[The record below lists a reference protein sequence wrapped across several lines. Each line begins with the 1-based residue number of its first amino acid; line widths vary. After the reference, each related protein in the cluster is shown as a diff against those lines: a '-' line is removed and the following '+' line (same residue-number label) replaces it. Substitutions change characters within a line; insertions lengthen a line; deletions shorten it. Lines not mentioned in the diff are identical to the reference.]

1 MNSFINVIL
10 LLVSLPTFLL
20 TIFVG
25 YDLPIES
32 LRMQA
37 TEIPY
42 LPYIFIGLA
51 AVLFVLSLR
60 RTIRRWSGL
69 YLVNQRSKYVF
80 NTEIKLERK
89 KRVVVYTVLESV
101 ILAYLGFAYTAITP
115 LAIAPSIVMYVFSV
129 EGMIFLV
136 YGLLAKKF
144 RVGITS
150 KAVLVA
156 DREVSVLYFSGL
168 RQISISQQT
177 VYFEYI
183 GNLQM
188 NFPVD
193 CLDGQN
199 KSEFFDT
206 LRGQVDENRVL
217 FRILEK

>member
-10 LLVSLPTFLL
+10 LVVSLPTFLL

-42 LPYIFIGLA
+42 LPYIFLGLA

-60 RTIRRWSGL
+60 RTLRRWSGL

-80 NTEIKLERK
+80 NAEIKIERK

-101 ILAYLGFAYTAITP
+101 ILAYLGYAYTAITP

-129 EGMIFLV
+129 EGMMFLS

-199 KSEFFDT
+199 KSDFFET

>member
-10 LLVSLPTFLL
+10 LVVSLPTFLL

-42 LPYIFIGLA
+42 LPYIFLGLA

-60 RTIRRWSGL
+60 RTLRRWSGL

-80 NTEIKLERK
+80 NAEIKIERK

-101 ILAYLGFAYTAITP
+101 ILAYLGYAYTAITP

-129 EGMIFLV
+129 EGIIFLS

-199 KSEFFDT
+199 KSDFFET

>member
-10 LLVSLPTFLL
+10 LVVSLPTFLL

-37 TEIPY
+37 TEIPN

-101 ILAYLGFAYTAITP
+101 ILAYLGYAYTAITP

>member
-10 LLVSLPTFLL
+10 LVVSLPTFLL

-42 LPYIFIGLA
+42 LPYIFLGLA

-60 RTIRRWSGL
+60 RTLRRWSGL

-80 NTEIKLERK
+80 NAEIKIERK

-101 ILAYLGFAYTAITP
+101 LLAYLGYAYTAITP

-129 EGMIFLV
+129 EGMIFLS

-177 VYFEYI
+177 IYFEYI
-183 GNLQM
+183 GNLQI

-199 KSEFFDT
+199 KSDFFET

>member
-1 MNSFINVIL
+1 L
-10 LLVSLPTFLL
+10 
-20 TIFVG
+20 G
-25 YDLPIES
+25 Y
-32 LRMQA
+32 
-37 TEIPY
+37 
-42 LPYIFIGLA
+42 
-51 AVLFVLSLR
+51 
-60 RTIRRWSGL
+60 
-69 YLVNQRSKYVF
+69 
-80 NTEIKLERK
+80 
-89 KRVVVYTVLESV
+89 
-101 ILAYLGFAYTAITP
+101 AYSAITP

-129 EGMIFLV
+129 EGIIFLS

-199 KSEFFDT
+199 KSDFFET

>member
-10 LLVSLPTFLL
+10 LVVSLPTFLL

-42 LPYIFIGLA
+42 LPYIFLGLA
-51 AVLFVLSLR
+51 AVLFVFSLR
-60 RTIRRWSGL
+60 RTLRRWSGL

-80 NTEIKLERK
+80 NAEIKIERK

-101 ILAYLGFAYTAITP
+101 ILAYLGYAYTAITP

-129 EGMIFLV
+129 EGMIFLS

-156 DREVSVLYFSGL
+156 DREISVLYFSGL

-199 KSEFFDT
+199 KSDFFET

>member
-10 LLVSLPTFLL
+10 LVVSLPTFLL

-42 LPYIFIGLA
+42 LPYIFLGLA
-51 AVLFVLSLR
+51 AVLFVFSLR
-60 RTIRRWSGL
+60 RTLRRWSGL

-80 NTEIKLERK
+80 NAEIKIERK

-101 ILAYLGFAYTAITP
+101 ILAYLGYAYTAITP

-129 EGMIFLV
+129 EGMIFLS

-156 DREVSVLYFSGL
+156 DREISVLYFSGL

-193 CLDGQN
+193 CLDVEN

>member
-10 LLVSLPTFLL
+10 LVVSLPTFLL

-42 LPYIFIGLA
+42 LPYIFLGLA

-60 RTIRRWSGL
+60 RTLRRWSGL
-69 YLVNQRSKYVF
+69 FLVNQRSKYVF
-80 NTEIKLERK
+80 NAEIKIERK

-101 ILAYLGFAYTAITP
+101 ILAYLGYAYSAITP

-129 EGMIFLV
+129 EGIIFLS

-199 KSEFFDT
+199 KSDFFET

>member
-10 LLVSLPTFLL
+10 LVVSLPTFLL

-42 LPYIFIGLA
+42 LPYIFLGLA

-60 RTIRRWSGL
+60 RTFRRWSGL

-80 NTEIKLERK
+80 NAEIKIERK

-101 ILAYLGFAYTAITP
+101 ILAYLGYAYTAITP

-129 EGMIFLV
+129 EGMIFLS

-199 KSEFFDT
+199 KSDFFET

>member
-10 LLVSLPTFLL
+10 LVVSLPTFLL

-42 LPYIFIGLA
+42 LPYIFLGLA

-60 RTIRRWSGL
+60 RTLRRWSGL

-80 NTEIKLERK
+80 NAEIKIERK

-101 ILAYLGFAYTAITP
+101 ILAYLGYAYTAITP

-129 EGMIFLV
+129 EGMIFLS

-199 KSEFFDT
+199 KSDFFET

>member
-1 MNSFINVIL
+1 MNSFINVLL

-42 LPYIFIGLA
+42 LPYIFIGFA

-60 RTIRRWSGL
+60 RTLRRWSGL

-101 ILAYLGFAYTAITP
+101 ILAYLGYAYTAITP

-129 EGMIFLV
+129 EGMIFLG

-183 GNLQM
+183 GNLQL
-188 NFPVD
+188 NFPID
-193 CLDGQN
+193 CLDVEN

>member
-10 LLVSLPTFLL
+10 LVVSLPTFLL

-32 LRMQA
+32 LRIQA

-42 LPYIFIGLA
+42 LPYIFLGLA
-51 AVLFVLSLR
+51 AVLFVFSLR
-60 RTIRRWSGL
+60 RTLRRWSGL

-80 NTEIKLERK
+80 NAEIKIERK

-101 ILAYLGFAYTAITP
+101 ILAYLGYAYTAITP

-129 EGMIFLV
+129 EGMIFLS

-156 DREVSVLYFSGL
+156 DREISVLYFSGL

-199 KSEFFDT
+199 KSDFFET

>member
-10 LLVSLPTFLL
+10 LVVSLPTFLL

-42 LPYIFIGLA
+42 LPYIFLGLA
-51 AVLFVLSLR
+51 AVLFVFSLR
-60 RTIRRWSGL
+60 RTLRRWSGL

-80 NTEIKLERK
+80 NAEIKIERK

-101 ILAYLGFAYTAITP
+101 ILAYLGYAYTAITP

-129 EGMIFLV
+129 EGMIFLS

-199 KSEFFDT
+199 KSDFFET

>member
-101 ILAYLGFAYTAITP
+101 ILAYLGYAYTAITP

>member
-10 LLVSLPTFLL
+10 LVVSLPTFLL

-101 ILAYLGFAYTAITP
+101 ILAYLGFAYTEITP
-115 LAIAPSIVMYVFSV
+115 MAIVPSIVMYVFSV

>member
-10 LLVSLPTFLL
+10 LVVSLPTFLL

-42 LPYIFIGLA
+42 LPYIFLGLS
-51 AVLFVLSLR
+51 AVLLVLSLR
-60 RTIRRWSGL
+60 RTLRRWSGL

-80 NTEIKLERK
+80 NAEIKIERK

-101 ILAYLGFAYTAITP
+101 ILAYLGYAYTAITP

-129 EGMIFLV
+129 EGMVFLS

-199 KSEFFDT
+199 KSDFFET

>member
-10 LLVSLPTFLL
+10 LVVSLPTFLL

-42 LPYIFIGLA
+42 LPYIFLGLA

-60 RTIRRWSGL
+60 RTLRRWSGL
-69 YLVNQRSKYVF
+69 YLVNQLSKYVF
-80 NTEIKLERK
+80 NAEIKIERK

-101 ILAYLGFAYTAITP
+101 ILAYLGYAYTAITP

-129 EGMIFLV
+129 EGMIFLS

-199 KSEFFDT
+199 KSDFFET